1 MKIKTQFMGGYTVYF
16 LNDRIFARLA
26 ILNKPVVRVLYWWK
40 VRKSFSINE

>member
-1 MKIKTQFMGGYTVYF
+1 MYFMSVYTVYF